1 MKSFTKDEIFGAIEC
16 RVCHW
21 CENYK
26 SGGFSEPCRRCNVSV
41 IYQTFDQLYK
51 QDK

>member
-1 MKSFTKDEIFGAIEC
+1 MKLFTKDEIFGAIEC
-16 RVCHW
+16 RVCRR

-26 SGGFSEPCRRCNVSV
+26 SGEFSEPCRICNVSV
-41 IYQTFDQLYK
+41 IYQTFELLDQ